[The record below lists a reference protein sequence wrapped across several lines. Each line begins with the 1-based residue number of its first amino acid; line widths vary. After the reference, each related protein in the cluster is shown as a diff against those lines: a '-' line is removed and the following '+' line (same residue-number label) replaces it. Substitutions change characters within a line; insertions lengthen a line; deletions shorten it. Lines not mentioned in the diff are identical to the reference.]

1 MALSVRDFSF
11 YKIFLNN
18 TGKTCISFLRLL
30 ILKTEEIGKGVYKT
44 MCTAVNFK
52 TENHYFGRNLDLEY
66 SYQET
71 VTITPRRYPFCFR
84 TMGEMDMHY
93 AMIGMAYVLGGYPL
107 YYEATNEKGVSAAGL
122 RFAGNAHYPDMAQG
136 KDNIS
141 PFEFIPWILS
151 QAGTM
156 AEVHRLLERVNLVSI
171 PFSEKLSLTPMHWM
185 ISCGEENIVVESM
198 KDGLHIY
205 ENPVGVLTN
214 NPPFPMQ
221 LWNLNNYMGLTNEE
235 QKNTFAKQL
244 PLNSYSRGMGAL
256 GLPGDLSSTGRF
268 VRAAFVLQNSV
279 CGASEEES
287 VGQFFHILT
296 SVEQQ
301 RGCVKLGEN
310 AYEITAYSSC
320 CNTDC
325 GIYYYTTYGN
335 RQITAVDMRKEK
347 LDGREVVS
355 YPPVKREQINY
366 QNLQK

>member
-1 MALSVRDFSF
+1 
-11 YKIFLNN
+11 
-18 TGKTCISFLRLL
+18 
-30 ILKTEEIGKGVYKT
+30 

-52 TENHYFGRNLDLEY
+52 TENRYFGRNLDLEY

-71 VTITPRRYPFCFR
+71 VAITPRRYPFCFR
-84 TMGEMDMHY
+84 TMGEMDNHY
-93 AMIGMAYVLGGYPL
+93 AMIGMAYVQGGYPL
-107 YYEATNEKGVSAAGL
+107 YYEATNEKGVSVAGL

-171 PFSEKLSLTPMHWM
+171 PFSEKLPLTPMHWM
-185 ISCGEENIVVESM
+185 ISCKEESVVVESM
-198 KDGLHIY
+198 RDGLHVY
-205 ENPVGVLTN
+205 ANPVGVLTN
-214 NPPFPMQ
+214 NPPFPTQ

-355 YPPVKREQINY
+355 YPLVKQEQINY
-366 QNLQK
+366 QNFQK